1 LIFQRNDYIAPK
13 ILEKKSGNKGCEP
26 EIGGGIESKSA
37 DRGMNVPLGFRRWTP
52 LLERMILELE
62 SSNPRGAL
70 QLRRWW
76 RSRCVLEREG
86 RQGGKE
92 MLQEKC

>member
-1 LIFQRNDYIAPK
+1 MIFQRNDYFAPK

-37 DRGMNVPLGFRRWTP
+37 DRGMNVPLEFWRWMP

-62 SSNPRGAL
+62 SSNPRGYFGCEDGSGAGVFL
-70 QLRRWW
+70 NKR
-76 RSRCVLEREG
+76 
-86 RQGGKE
+86 GGKE
-92 MLQEKC
+92 VLQEKC

>member
-1 LIFQRNDYIAPK
+1 MIFQRNDYIAPK

-37 DRGMNVPLGFRRWTP
+37 DRGMNVPLEFWRWMP

-62 SSNPRGAL
+62 SSNPRGHF
-70 QLRRWW
+70 
-76 RSRCVLEREG
+76 SCED
-86 RQGGKE
+86 GGGAGVFLNEKGGME
-92 MLQEKC
+92 VLQEKY